1 MLSVLTI
8 TDAAHL
14 RSLRAAWEQLAERS
28 ESGDVTLHPSWILSW
43 WDVFGSDDGRELR
56 TFAFYDGDRLV
67 GLAPLLSRPF
77 RYRRAIP
84 FRRLEMLGSG
94 ELEADETCGD
104 YLGPL
109 VEKGHE
115 AEVASAFADA
125 LASNAGGAWDELVI
139 PAMNGEGGDGG
150 EGGERGDGAARG
162 LPKLFAAALEA
173 RDIRVALEERN
184 VAPYIALPKTF
195 DAYLGLLKQ
204 NKRAQLRK
212 SLRAFEAWAGGP
224 PALVRVKSAAE
235 LAEGKRILLTLHRER
250 WGGDGV
256 FGSAKF
262 RAFHDRVMPDLLA
275 KGALDL
281 GWMTVRDQ
289 PVAAF
294 YNFRCN
300 GKLSFY
306 QSGRKLDIPDEVR
319 VGVTMHAYLIKAAI
333 EEGMREYD
341 FLAGASQYKMSLALA
356 TRPLVQLRAVRPSLR
371 ETARLASDRA
381 ADELRGLREKA
392 RQRDLSGVPPRIR
405 SVVEKVIG
413 SKTTDRSTSSK
424 SSKPTEPT

>member
-14 RSLRAAWEQLAERS
+14 RSLRAPWEQLAERS
-28 ESGDVTLHPSWILSW
+28 GTDDVTLHPSWMLSW
-43 WDVFGSDDGRELR
+43 WDVFGGDDGRELR

-67 GLAPLLSRPF
+67 GLAPLLARPF

-104 YLGPL
+104 YLGL
-109 VEKGHE
+109 LIEKGHE
-115 AEVASAFADA
+115 AEVASAFAEA
-125 LASNAGGAWDELVI
+125 LATNAGGTWDELVI
-139 PAMNGEGGDGG
+139 PAMHGEN
-150 EGGERGDGAARG
+150 A
-162 LPKLFAAALEA
+162 LPKLLAAALEA
-173 RDIRVALEERN
+173 RDIRVAVDERN

-224 PALVRVKSAAE
+224 PTLVRVKSPAE
-235 LAEGKRILLTLHRER
+235 LAEGKRILMALHRER

-256 FGSAKF
+256 FGSEKF
-262 RAFHDRVMPDLLA
+262 RAFHDRLMPDLLA

-281 GWMTVRDQ
+281 GWMVVRDE

-306 QSGRKLDIPDEVR
+306 QSGRKLDIPDAVR

-333 EEGMREYD
+333 EDGMREYD

-371 ETARLASDRA
+371 ETARLASNRA
-381 ADELRGLREKA
+381 VDELRGLREKA
-392 RQRDLSGVPPRIR
+392 RQRDLSGVPPRVR
-405 SVVEKVIG
+405 GVLEKLIG
-413 SKTTDRSTSSK
+413 PEPADRPKSK
-424 SSKPTEPT
+424 SREPTEPSEPS

>member
-1 MLSVLTI
+1 MLSAVLI
-8 TDAAHL
+8 TEPAHL
-14 RSLRAAWEQLAERS
+14 RSLRTAWEELVARS
-28 ESGDVTLHPSWILSW
+28 EGSDVTLDPSWMLPW
-43 WDVFGSDDGRELR
+43 WDVFGSEGGRELR
-56 TFAFYDGDRLV
+56 SIAFYDADRLV
-67 GLAPLLSRPF
+67 GLAPLLSRPH

-94 ELEADETCGD
+94 ENEADETCGD
-104 YLGPL
+104 YLGPIA
-109 VEKGHE
+109 EKGRE
-115 AEVASAFADA
+115 ADVASAFAEA
-125 LASNAGGAWDELVI
+125 LVSNAAGPWDELVI
-139 PAMNGEGGDGG
+139 TAMNGEGV
-150 EGGERGDGAARG
+150 
-162 LPKLFAAALEA
+162 LPKLLCAALEA
-173 RDIRVALEERN
+173 RQLPAALEERT
-184 VAPYIALPKTF
+184 VAPYVPLPKTF
-195 DAYLGLLKQ
+195 DAYLASLKQ

-224 PALVRVKSAAE
+224 PALVRVKSAAD
-235 LAEGKRILLTLHRER
+235 LAEGKRVLMALHRER

-262 RAFHDRVMPDLLA
+262 RAFHDRVMPELLA

-281 GWMTVRDQ
+281 GWMSVRDE

-294 YNFRCN
+294 YNFRWN

-333 EEGMREYD
+333 EDGMREYD

-356 TRPLVQLRAVRPSLR
+356 TRPLVELRAVRPSLR
-371 ETARLASDRA
+371 ETARRAGDRA

-392 RQRDLSGVPPRIR
+392 RKSDLSGVPPRIR
-405 SVVEKVIG
+405 TILEKLIG
-413 SKTTDRSTSSK
+413 SEDRPK
-424 SSKPTEPT
+424 DGERPKPAERS

>member
-14 RSLRAAWEQLAERS
+14 RSLRAPWEQLHERS
-28 ESGDVTLHPSWILSW
+28 GTGDVTLHPSWMLSW
-43 WDVFGSDDGRELR
+43 WDVFGGDDGRELR

-67 GLAPLLSRPF
+67 GLAPLLARPF

-104 YLGPL
+104 YLGLLIEP
-109 VEKGHE
+109 EHE
-115 AEVASAFADA
+115 AEVASSFAEA
-125 LASNAGGAWDELVI
+125 LATNAGGTWDELVI
-139 PAMNGEGGDGG
+139 PAMDGESS
-150 EGGERGDGAARG
+150 
-162 LPKLFAAALEA
+162 LPKLLAAALEA
-173 RDIRVALEERN
+173 RDIRVTVDERN

-224 PALVRVKSAAE
+224 PALVRVKAPEE
-235 LAEGKRILLTLHRER
+235 LAEGKRILMALHRER

-256 FGSAKF
+256 FGSEKF
-262 RAFHDRVMPDLLA
+262 RAFHDRLMPDLLA

-281 GWMTVRDQ
+281 GWMVVRDQ

-306 QSGRKLDIPDEVR
+306 QSGRKLDIPDAVR
-319 VGVTMHAYLIKAAI
+319 VGVTMHAYLIKSAI
-333 EEGMREYD
+333 EDGIREYD

-371 ETARLASDRA
+371 ETARLASNRA
-381 ADELRGLREKA
+381 VDELRGLREKA
-392 RQRDLSGVPPRIR
+392 RQRDLSGVPPRVRGVLEKLIGPEPADR
-405 SVVEKVIG
+405 SSSTG
-413 SKTTDRSTSSK
+413 SSKTRE
-424 SSKPTEPT
+424 PTEPSEPS

>member
-8 TDAAHL
+8 TDAARL

-28 ESGDVTLHPSWILSW
+28 GGGDVTLHPSWLLPW
-43 WDVFGSDDGRELR
+43 WDVFGGEGGRELR
-56 TFAFYDGDRLV
+56 TLAVYDADRLV
-67 GLAPLLSRPF
+67 GLLPLLSRPH

-109 VEKGHE
+109 VEKGRE
-115 AEVASAFADA
+115 ADVARAFAEA
-125 LASNAGGAWDELVI
+125 LTTNGAGAWDELVI
-139 PAMNGEGGDGG
+139 PAMNGEGGEGSEGSQGG
-150 EGGERGDGAARG
+150 EGG
-162 LPKLFAAALEA
+162 LPKLLAAALEA
-173 RDIRVALEERN
+173 RDIRVALDERN
-184 VAPYIALPKTF
+184 VAPYIALPETF

-224 PALVRVKSAAE
+224 PALVRVKTPAE
-235 LAEGKRILLTLHRER
+235 LAEGKRILIALHRER

-262 RAFHDRVMPDLLA
+262 RAFHDRVMPELLA

-281 GWMTVRDQ
+281 GWMVVHDQ

-356 TRPLVQLRAVRPSLR
+356 TRPLLELRAVRPSLR
-371 ETARLASDRA
+371 ETARLAGDRA
-381 ADELRGLREKA
+381 AGELRGLREKA
-392 RQRDLSGVPPRIR
+392 RQRDLSAVPPRIR
-405 SVVEKVIG
+405 SVLEKVIG
-413 SKTTDRSTSSK
+413 PKTEDRSKSSK
-424 SSKPTEPT
+424 SS